1 MSNEFYFVFVC
12 FVAGAILLIG
22 PFVLIGIIAGVLSII
37 ERIKK

>member
-1 MSNEFYFVFVC
+1 MTEEFYFVFIC

-37 ERIKK
+37 ERIRK